1 MLHAL
6 YNICAILGRGLPNQ
20 WVSGERMGSAPRE
33 RLWARM
39 WFCNGGRGAKAAP
52 KVEGEDG
59 GLTAEVWSSECFGK
73 GTGGCKEEPGS
84 FCAVKPDPW
93 CCLHGCVNQ
102 SSFTALPRT
111 GSCLPHTSNG
121 TCGKS
126 PRDPTG
132 VCVRVCVGVWGGGGT
147 EGGWKDTAISPT
159 RGVFVRAGYQQCLSQ
174 PRTALV
180 QPQRSD
186 SPIIVNI
193 IIRRI

>member
-33 RLWARM
+33 RLWARV

-93 CCLHGCVNQ
+93 CCLHGCMNQ

-111 GSCLPHTSNG
+111 GSYLLHTSNG

-132 VCVRVCVGVWGGGGT
+132 VCVRVCVCGGGGWGDGGGV
-147 EGGWKDTAISPT
+147 EGHCYQPHSRCLCKS
-159 RGVFVRAGYQQCLSQ
+159 GVSAVSQ
-174 PRTALV
+174 PTPDSTRAAPALGFTYYC
-180 QPQRSD
+180 
-186 SPIIVNI
+186 
-193 IIRRI
+193 